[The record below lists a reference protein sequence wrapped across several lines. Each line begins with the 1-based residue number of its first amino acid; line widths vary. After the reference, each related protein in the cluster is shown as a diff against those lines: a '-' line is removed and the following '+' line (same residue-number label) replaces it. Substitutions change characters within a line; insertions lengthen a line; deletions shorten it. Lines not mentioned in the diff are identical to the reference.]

1 MPTDHERPA
10 GVPAD
15 AYWSEED
22 GEWISAPLDANKR
35 KHGVSFDE
43 AKSVFADENGR
54 LIHDPDH
61 SEDENRYILLGL
73 SAKLLLL
80 VVVHIYQKNDE
91 SIRIISAR
99 KATKTEVKTYTRI
112 K

>member
-1 MPTDHERPA
+1 MKELTF
-10 GVPAD
+10 
-15 AYWSEED
+15 
-22 GEWISAPLDANKR
+22 EWDETKNRTNQR

-73 SAKLLLL
+73 SANFRLL
-80 VVVHIYQKNDE
+80 VVVHVYKKDDE
-91 SIRIISAR
+91 IIRIISVR
-99 KATKTEVKTYTRI
+99 KATKTEIKYYTRI
-112 K
+112 N